1 MHVYVVIPPI
11 DLLCVCVYRITG
23 AALSY
28 TKRVRGKS
36 HTHTHTHKTPAYMH
50 SVCVCARIAIAYW
63 LLGVVVVV
71 VVALVYRSGIGRWL
85 RYSWAMNERGGRRE
99 CRAWLTGWRREADEE
114 QKPSLPT
121 SFLSLLYPW
130 VGFRWEEGGKRE
142 RERGKR
148 RDRETLRDSSHTKRL

>member
-50 SVCVCARIAIAYW
+50 SVCVCARIAIAY
-63 LLGVVVVV
+63 
-71 VVALVYRSGIGRWL
+71 
-85 RYSWAMNERGGRRE
+85 
-99 CRAWLTGWRREADEE
+99 
-114 QKPSLPT
+114 
-121 SFLSLLYPW
+121 
-130 VGFRWEEGGKRE
+130 
-142 RERGKR
+142 
-148 RDRETLRDSSHTKRL
+148 